1 MSDEGK
7 DSTPDVL
14 DHGNRPPD
22 PTPGHDDVY
31 LYRAS
36 GLQER
41 HGAIPWWLKAVS
53 IGLIA
58 WGIYYTIRY
67 WASS

>member
-1 MSDEGK
+1 MSEGSKKTK
-7 DSTPDVL
+7 DPVRQSKTSADAK
-14 DHGNRPPD
+14 
-22 PTPGHDDVY
+22 PGHEEVY
-31 LYRAS
+31 LYRDF

-67 WASS
+67 WSTS